1 MFISMETNQTD
12 KGRVTENARP
22 GRALLPALL
31 LVPGTLLLPVGLLL
45 LPAWTAA
52 LSYRVRPR
60 YAYGLILAFLLGA
73 VNLYG
78 WAGGVALTAAYA
90 VPAAL
95 LRLLHKRGV
104 PPYAIAAAL
113 SGTAFLLL
121 YLAVCLPGIL
131 SGEGAFAAAEASFGT
146 ALEEYRAMLTAAAVG
161 ADITR
166 ILAVFDEQASLLL
179 RNVSAIL
186 MPFFAYLAM
195 ALGVS
200 NFLFFRLF
208 TRRVPEIPRL
218 APFREWRIPAQLTG
232 GICFFLIASLVLEL
246 TGARYGAAVTG
257 TINAIVGV
265 PLLIQGL
272 SLIDYTIVWKSRN
285 VRRTRI
291 VAYVIIGLLFMLL
304 RTTLILLG
312 CAEQLF
318 RLRDRAEGR
327 IPKKPERPL

>member
-1 MFISMETNQTD
+1 METNRTD
-12 KGRVTENARP
+12 NGGAPGSARP

-31 LVPGTLLLPVGLLL
+31 LVPGTLLLPLGLIV

-52 LSYRVRPR
+52 LSYRVKPR
-60 YAYGLILAFLLGA
+60 YAYGLVVAFLLGA
-73 VNLYG
+73 LNLYG
-78 WAGGVALTAAYA
+78 WAGGLALTALYA
-90 VPAAL
+90 VPAVL
-95 LRLLHKRGV
+95 LRVLHRKEAA
-104 PPYAIAAAL
+104 PYAIAAAV
-113 SGTAFLLL
+113 SGACFLIL
-121 YLAVCLPGIL
+121 YLTVCLPGIL
-131 SGEGAFAAAEASFGT
+131 SGEGAFAAAEEVFRASL
-146 ALEEYRAMLTAAAVG
+146 AEYRDLLAAAAGG
-161 ADITR
+161 ADISR
-166 ILAVFDEQASLLL
+166 ILTVFDEQASLLL

-195 ALGVS
+195 ALGAA

-218 APFREWRIPAQLTG
+218 KPLREWRIPRQLTG
-232 GICFFLIASLVLEL
+232 GICFFLIASFVLGL
-246 TGARYGAAVTG
+246 TGAPYGAALTG
-257 TINAIVGV
+257 TIGAIVGV

-272 SLIDYTIVWKSRN
+272 ALIDYTIVWKSRN

-291 VAYVIIGLLFMLL
+291 ITYVIVGLLFALL

-327 IPKKPERPL
+327 LPKKPERPF